1 VAPAR
6 AASAMFMRHSGMLL
20 ITACDFWDMA
30 EEEKEKVEESPPEEE
45 RNGEAP
51 EGTDAG
57 KGEAEEK
64 DEETHKIASR
74 GIPSKDS
81 LFLPPY
87 NSPELRAFQ
96 DGSENITR
104 NSWNLEEVVNFVFPA
119 RFQAKYHEIAL
130 GFMRLLLEKGALT
143 GDEIGNFVSQNGVS
157 KATFYNR
164 VLPRLRRVGMIKVE
178 RQTVIALENKRKF
191 RPMTITLSKTFGNYL
206 TKIGDSWLAIV
217 DDSRSKRK

>member
-1 VAPAR
+1 MAEEGKAKVEEAVPEGQSAPE
-6 AASAMFMRHSGMLL
+6 AAEEQLEQEEKEETPEGER
-20 ITACDFWDMA
+20 
-30 EEEKEKVEESPPEEE
+30 EEEKE
-45 RNGEAP
+45 
-51 EGTDAG
+51 
-57 KGEAEEK
+57 
-64 DEETHKIASR
+64 EETHKIASR

-81 LFLPPY
+81 LFLPPF

-96 DGSENITR
+96 DGNENITR

-119 RFQAKYHEIAL
+119 RFQAKYHEIAI
-130 GFMRLLLEKGALT
+130 GFMKLLLERSALT

-178 RQTVIALENKRKF
+178 RQTIIALENKRKF

-206 TKIGDSWLAIV
+206 MKIGDSWLAIV
-217 DDSRSKRK
+217 DDSRSKKK

>member
-1 VAPAR
+1 
-6 AASAMFMRHSGMLL
+6 MRCSGMLL
-20 ITACDFWDMA
+20 IPACDFWDMTD
-30 EEEKEKVEESPPEEE
+30 EEKEKTEEALPKEKEE
-45 RNGEAP
+45 GKEAP
-51 EGTDAG
+51 EEIAEGEE
-57 KGEAEEK
+57 EAEEK
-64 DEETHKIASR
+64 DEGHKIASR

-81 LFLPPY
+81 LFLPPF

-96 DGSENITR
+96 DGNENITR

-130 GFMRLLLEKGALT
+130 GFMKLLLEKSALT

-178 RQTVIALENKRKF
+178 RQTIIALENKRKF

-217 DDSRSKRK
+217 DDSRSKKK

>member
-1 VAPAR
+1 
-6 AASAMFMRHSGMLL
+6 MLL
-20 ITACDFWDMA
+20 IPACDFWDMTD
-30 EEEKEKVEESPPEEE
+30 EEKEKTEEALPKEKEE
-45 RNGEAP
+45 GKEAP
-51 EGTDAG
+51 EEIAEGEE
-57 KGEAEEK
+57 EAEEK
-64 DEETHKIASR
+64 DEGHKIASR

-81 LFLPPY
+81 LFLPPF

-96 DGSENITR
+96 DGNENITR

-130 GFMRLLLEKGALT
+130 GFMKLLLEKSALT

-178 RQTVIALENKRKF
+178 RQTIIALENKRKF

-217 DDSRSKRK
+217 DDSRSKKK